1 MMGILKKSIAC
12 GVCAVALFA
21 NTIGAAKADDD
32 EPLSRAELVQGV
44 AVLKSWGASR
54 GQILK
59 IEGFSPWLLGA
70 EALNS
75 ADGFNPYAV
84 KFESVEEFDAD
95 TDLTDEQ
102 AWKWLRYRRA
112 ELGVC
117 FEDEE
122 FDSVAGVCVVVDGL
136 YGVEE

>member
-1 MMGILKKSIAC
+1 MGILKKSIAC
-12 GVCAVALFA
+12 GVCAVALLA
-21 NTIGAAKADDD
+21 NTVAAAKAGDG
-32 EPLSRAELVQGV
+32 EQLSRAELVQGV

-59 IEGFSPWLLGA
+59 VEGFSPWLLEA

-75 ADGFNPYAV
+75 AEGFNPYAV
-84 KFESVEEFDAD
+84 EFENVEAFDAD
-95 TDLTDEQ
+95 TKLTDDQ

-122 FDSVAGVCVVVDGL
+122 FDSVAGVCVVADGL

>member
-1 MMGILKKSIAC
+1 MSILKKSFAC

-21 NTIGAAKADDD
+21 NTIGAAKAIDG
-32 EPLSRAELVQGV
+32 EPLSRAEIVQGV

-75 ADGFNPYAV
+75 ADGFNPY
-84 KFESVEEFDAD
+84 SVEFASVEAFDAD
-95 TDLTDEQ
+95 TKLTDDQ

-122 FDSVAGVCVVVDGL
+122 FDSVAGVCVVAVGL
-136 YGVEE
+136 YGVGE